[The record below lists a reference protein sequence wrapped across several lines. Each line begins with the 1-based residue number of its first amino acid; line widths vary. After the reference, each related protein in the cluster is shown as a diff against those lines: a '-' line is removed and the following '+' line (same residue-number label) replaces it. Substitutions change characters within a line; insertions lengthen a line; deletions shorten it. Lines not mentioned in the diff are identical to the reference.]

1 MEIRDAQPTI
11 GFIGLGEM
19 GEPMA
24 RHLLQHGFP
33 VVSCANRRR
42 KAIEALA
49 KEGLVEAE
57 NPAGVGAKADIFMT
71 IVVDQAQTEQVL
83 RGPTGALST
92 LRPGSVIIIMS
103 TIDPDYCK
111 SLAQELAP
119 RDIEVID
126 CPVSGGPHGA
136 VAATLALMTGGAADV
151 IERCRAP
158 LEAMGTIFPCGEV
171 GMGMGRQTGQQW
183 AVGRDH
189 SAGHGSSR
197 YGQRSR
203 YGYSAPYG
211 NHQKLN
217 RQQQRRSEMGFHP
230 SQLSPPIVAFCQ
242 RCRGFSSRQPETKAL
257 RQSCSPLGRTM
268 TGARSRQRMSDLVR
282 NDRTRLDRSAIFP

>member
-1 MEIRDAQPTI
+1 MAQPTI

-171 GMGMGRQTGQQW
+171 GMGMVAKLANNGLLVGTIALVMEVRAMASAHGMDTAHLMEIIKNSTGNSNVVQKWDFIQ
-183 AVGRDH
+183 ANFH
-189 SAGHGSSR
+189 HLLSLSAKDAGLFLEAARNKGTPSELLTAWQNYDWSS
-197 YGQRSR
+197 
-203 YGYSAPYG
+203 
-211 NHQKLN
+211 
-217 RQQQRRSEMGFHP
+217 
-230 SQLSPPIVAFCQ
+230 I
-242 RCRGFSSRQPETKAL
+242 KAE
-257 RQSCSPLGRTM
+257 
-268 TGARSRQRMSDLVR
+268 DV
-282 NDRTRLDRSAIFP
+282 

>member
-1 MEIRDAQPTI
+1 MAQPTI

-83 RGPTGALST
+83 RGPTGALAT
-92 LRPGSVIIIMS
+92 LQPGTTIIIMS
-103 TIDPDYCK
+103 TLAPDYCK
-111 SLAQELAP
+111 SLAEELAP
-119 RDIEVID
+119 RGINVID
-126 CPVSGGPHGA
+126 CPASGGQPGA
-136 VAATLALMTGGAADV
+136 VAGTLALMAGGSADA

-158 LEAMGTIFPCGEV
+158 LEAMGSIFPCGGV
-171 GMGMGRQTGQQW
+171 GMGMVAKLANNGVLVGTIALLMEARAMADAHGMDLEVLMEIIKSSTGNSFVAQNWGMIQ
-183 AVGRDH
+183 ASFQHLMRLAAKD
-189 SAGHGSSR
+189 AGLFVETASDKGTPSELLTAWQKYDWDSMDSR
-197 YGQRSR
+197 T
-203 YGYSAPYG
+203 
-211 NHQKLN
+211 
-217 RQQQRRSEMGFHP
+217 
-230 SQLSPPIVAFCQ
+230 V
-242 RCRGFSSRQPETKAL
+242 
-257 RQSCSPLGRTM
+257 
-268 TGARSRQRMSDLVR
+268 
-282 NDRTRLDRSAIFP
+282 